1 MAKKYSPSEDRN
13 SLISELDEELILLQ
27 ECPHEAQA
35 IVKRV
40 KGIVYQL
47 RQLELRSEGHRD
59 QQKEH
64 DNLGSPSL
72 WDSDSG
78 QLKSPVSLPS
88 PTIEGAESSEGESAK
103 WDEVS
108 DGGSDG
114 ELLNSHL
121 KERIS
126 MGSRGKKKNSGSRKE
141 QRSRSRVR

>member
-1 MAKKYSPSEDRN
+1 MANNYHTNEGRDA
-13 SLISELDEELILLQ
+13 LTSELKEELILLQ
-27 ECPHEAQA
+27 ECSDETQA

-40 KGIVYQL
+40 KDSVHRL
-47 RQLELRSEGHRD
+47 RQLEPGNEANRD
-59 QQKEH
+59 QEKEL
-64 DNLGSPSL
+64 DNLRSPSL
-72 WDSDSG
+72 WDSEAR
-78 QLKSPVSLPS
+78 QLKSPLSLHS
-88 PTIEGAESSEGESAK
+88 PTTEGAESSEGESNK

-126 MGSRGKKKNSGSRKE
+126 MADRWKKKASGSRKD